1 MAKKNRR
8 GKANKN
14 RTQSADGEVIRVR
27 LPQEGEVLGQV
38 IQLLGGGLLLTKCVD
53 GKVRQVRIPG
63 KYRKRMWTRTGDV
76 IICMPEYGLHPESKG
91 ELVHRFRKNE
101 TKILFQRGLIPEE
114 FLEY

>member
-1 MAKKNRR
+1 
-8 GKANKN
+8 
-14 RTQSADGEVIRVR
+14 
-27 LPQEGEVLGQV
+27 
-38 IQLLGGGLLLTKCVD
+38 
-53 GKVRQVRIPG
+53 
-63 KYRKRMWTRTGDV
+63 MWTRTGDV